1 MAAILIINKMSPPQ
15 KILLRSVC
23 NMPCPFYKLLP
34 IFLTSGMHIRHTFY
48 YRLLES
54 MNKEK
59 RQGLQFTIFLLSRF
73 FMKCL
78 FGHWVVNLEKPSPR
92 LQKVVSITSQ
102 TRKGLQ
108 KIPFPS
114 STLLVQDHSRKGHTL
129 SLIILYR

>member
-23 NMPCPFYKLLP
+23 NKYALPLLQIGTH
-34 IFLTSGMHIRHTFY
+34 IFNLWDAHTFY

-59 RQGLQFTIFLLSRF
+59 RQGFQFTIFLLSRF

-114 STLLVQDHSRKGHTL
+114 STLLVQDHSRK
-129 SLIILYR
+129 